1 MKKLL
6 FLLFLIPN
14 LVLAEL
20 ISVESVPKISSL
32 EIKNFPLKN
41 SLTNKAFDTLLESK
55 ALKSLNLKKRWEACD
70 NVDLDI
76 HGNFSYSA
84 PQTGLG
90 TVTEEVIPTNKE
102 IKFILTEKPEETALI
117 DFHER
122 RPYEDF
128 LVKIKISKNYKLYS
142 GPVYAVINKY
152 LKESTIPIIGDLG
165 IFDSTC
171 NALAR
176 YYLNP
181 SEGNMI
187 GKTGWVPTKNKTL
200 AISLFVSF
208 EGTWKYL
215 TDHSVDE
222 NGFTSESSFDK
233 GLSFVKLYPFADKDE
248 ETKIKVV
255 CNSCLDKP
263 SKEYLID
270 LTFEKK
276 QYDIDIIEDEKRR
289 KAQAIEDE
297 KRRKAEAIE
306 YEKRRK
312 AEAIEY
318 EKRRKAQAIEDE
330 KRKEL
335 YDKKMANVKK
345 LVVEVAKLT
354 KEINPNLNLLSKAS
368 STNADIEG
376 QLFSL
381 CYKMWVENSSKLKLA
396 SYQLFMD
403 GCRGSYAAGTFEVPS
418 MGDKALR
425 KLEQSLKS
433 HVSELQKRKEAMI
446 QAKKRAMDAK
456 KELKKREMERKVKK
470 INKLKDECESIGFK
484 KGTTKFKNCVLE
496 LM

>member
-55 ALKSLNLKKRWEACD
+55 ALKSFNLKKGWEACD
-70 NVDLDI
+70 NADVDI
-76 HGNFSYSA
+76 HGNFSLGA
-84 PQTGLG
+84 FQTELG

-102 IKFILTEKPEETALI
+102 IKFILTEKPEENVLI

-270 LTFEKK
+270 LTSEKK

-289 KAQAIEDE
+289 KVQAIEDE
-297 KRRKAEAIE
+297 KRRKAQAIE
-306 YEKRRK
+306 D
-312 AEAIEY
+312 

-345 LVVEVAKLT
+345 LVVQVAKLI
-354 KEINPNLNLLSKAS
+354 KEINPNHVSKTS
-368 STNADIEG
+368 SKNADIED

-381 CYKMWVENSSKLKLA
+381 CYKMWSKNNSKLKLA
-396 SYQLFMD
+396 SYQVFMD
-403 GCRGSYAAGTFEVPS
+403 GCMGSYAAGTFDVPDL
-418 MGDKALR
+418 GDKAITN
-425 KLEQSLKS
+425 LEQSLKS
-433 HVSELQKRKEAMI
+433 SVSELQNRKEAMI
-446 QAKKRAMDAK
+446 QAKKRAMNAKKELKKREMDAK